1 MFPIIRIVI
10 GIGLIALASS
20 IVPLLALFLPI
31 SPEPPDFLLEGL
43 YTLLSVGA
51 ALVAYFAFVRIIE
64 RRPVTELG
72 AYGLLTELGQ
82 GTLVGVC
89 LLTAVIGVLWLLGYY
104 QVVSANN
111 IQSML
116 PFFFISVSSGVIEEL
131 MIRGIVFRIVE
142 EYLGSWWA
150 LALSALLFGF
160 LHGANPNATW
170 FSSLAIALE
179 AGILLGAAYMVTRR
193 LWMVI
198 GIHFAWNFTQG
209 GIFGVAVSGYDLGG
223 WLESELSG
231 STLLSGGE
239 FGVEASIFAVFICT
253 ALGLYYVRR
262 AVVRQHIIA
271 PIWKRRSL

>member
-10 GIGLIALASS
+10 GMGLVGLASG
-20 IVPLLALFLPI
+20 IVPLLALALPI
-31 SPEPPDFLLEGL
+31 SLEPPDFLLEGF

-51 ALVAYFAFVRIIE
+51 ALIAYFAFVRIIE
-64 RRPVTELG
+64 RRSVTELG
-72 AYGLLTELGQ
+72 MDGWLAELGQ
-82 GTLVGVC
+82 GVLVGFC
-89 LLTAVIGVLWLLGYY
+89 LLTTVIGVLWLSGYY
-104 QVVSANN
+104 QIVGINN
-111 IQSML
+111 LQSML

-142 EYLGSWWA
+142 EYLGSWWS

-160 LHGANPNATW
+160 LHGGNPNATW

-209 GIFGVAVSGYDLGG
+209 GIFGVAVSGFDLGG

-231 STLLSGGE
+231 PTLLSGGE
-239 FGVEASIFAVFICT
+239 FGAEASIFAVVICT

-262 AVVRQHIIA
+262 AVMKQHVIA
-271 PIWKRRSL
+271 PIWKRRSS